1 MKSWV
6 RNATQQARSGR
17 FAGPPLEYGVNQSR
31 LDPALQR
38 AFVQL
43 DCDDETQAFLETCN
57 GGGILEAVASTFLG
71 MFYSLTDANGILG
84 RGQMF
89 VLSREQIKHLLQK
102 EERVGGTL
110 LDIGA
115 GDGNKEERVGGTLL
129 DIGAGDGNVTESIA
143 SIIDNVRTT
152 EVSAPMVAN
161 LNKRGFNC
169 VETSELTHPH
179 VTEGKPYT
187 VISLMN
193 VLDRADTPMTMLNQI
208 RELLDPEQGLFLLAV
223 VLPFHAF
230 VEVGTKR
237 VPPSEVLPMQ
247 GGLCVERASFE
258 ASASV
263 LYRNVLQPAGFELV
277 SFSRVPYLCRGDMQQ
292 AYYVLSDA
300 IFVLRVAGGQS

>member
-17 FAGPPLEYGVNQSR
+17 FAGPPLEYGVVTSR

-57 GGGILEAVASTFLG
+57 GGGIFEAIASTFLG

-89 VLSREQIKHLLQK
+89 VLSREQIKRLLQR

-110 LDIGA
+110 LD
-115 GDGNKEERVGGTLL
+115 V
-129 DIGAGDGNVTESIA
+129 GAGDGNVTESIA
-143 SIIDNVRTT
+143 SIVDHVRTT

-161 LNKRGFNC
+161 LNKRGFNA

-193 VLDRADTPMTMLNQI
+193 VLDRADTPMTMLTQI
-208 RELLDPEQGLFLLAV
+208 RDLLDPEQGLFLLAV

-300 IFVLRVAGGQS
+300 IFVLRVASGHSSQEATSTSTSP

>member
-102 EERVGGTL
+102 EQ
-110 LDIGA
+110 
-115 GDGNKEERVGGTLL
+115 RVGGTLL
-129 DIGAGDGNVTESIA
+129 DIGAGDGNVTQSIA
-143 SIIDNVRTT
+143 SIVDNVRTT

-193 VLDRADTPMTMLNQI
+193 VLDRADTPMTMLSQI

-300 IFVLRVAGGQS
+300 IFVLRVASGQS